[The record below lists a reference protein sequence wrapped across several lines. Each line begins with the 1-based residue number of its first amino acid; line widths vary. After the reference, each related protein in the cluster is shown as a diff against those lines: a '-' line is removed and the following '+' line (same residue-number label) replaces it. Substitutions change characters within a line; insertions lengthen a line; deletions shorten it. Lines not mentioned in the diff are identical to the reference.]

1 MLEVLW
7 SIVPTIACP
16 ALWRV
21 SPLLKSPFADPGESR
36 HWEHDSEFRCFD
48 RLEPQALRDR
58 HAGHR
63 RCLDCR
69 RGAEESLVLWCTLNL
84 DLQQSESSH
93 GHVRGCTSS
102 TKCMFDE
109 HSGKQGVRDGPLRRP
124 FPPCLRDRTPLRR
137 SCSRWSQ
144 PHHFRLVEC
153 GRQLRSF
160 PSPPQPTPDRRTEE
174 VRTRWQALRG

>member
-109 HSGKQGVRDGPLRRP
+109 HSGKQGG
-124 FPPCLRDRTPLRR
+124 
-137 SCSRWSQ
+137 
-144 PHHFRLVEC
+144 E
-153 GRQLRSF
+153 
-160 PSPPQPTPDRRTEE
+160 RRTFASTLPSMSQRPHSLTPELQPME
-174 VRTRWQALRG
+174 PTSPASPRRVRQAAPLLPEPPATHTELAH